1 MSKKK
6 KIVLLIEIVYICII
20 ISPFLMFYCI
30 KKAHHNDAPKLS
42 INALIILKPRGW
54 NIRTLQVPFFSE
66 FHHILIG

>member
-1 MSKKK
+1 M
-6 KIVLLIEIVYICII
+6 IN
-20 ISPFLMFYCI
+20 CI

-42 INALIILKPRGW
+42 INALIILKPHGW